1 MSKFL
6 GMLTL
11 MFLVGCGFSNPHTPQ
26 GHEGYVKENP
36 RIFGQGGF
44 EKVLV
49 GPSNNGF
56 SFFRYEVENVDM
68 RTKTYNEGFKIL
80 MQDKLNMGI
89 SVQLVASLK
98 KGSIKTVI
106 EDFGGNELYKRSIQ
120 KVFRSTVR
128 DAVRKYTSGELK
140 ENRETIRLSV
150 SSAMEGYLKDKPVIL
165 ERIVVGNIDFPD
177 SVTAKIEE
185 RLAKAEEEKVMDIK
199 NRIAEKQ
206 ALIRITEAKGI
217 AAAQKIIDKSLT
229 NNYLQF
235 EAIQAQKKMAD
246 SPNHTT
252 IYIPV
257 GNNGIPI
264 MRISK

>member
-1 MSKFL
+1 MKILPFL
-6 GMLTL
+6 GL
-11 MFLVGCGFSNPHTPQ
+11 MFLMSCGYTNPHTPQ

-36 RIFGQGGF
+36 RVFGNGGF

-56 SFFRYEVENVDM
+56 SFYRYEVENIDM
-68 RTKTYNEGFKIL
+68 RTKTYDEGFAIL

-98 KGSIKTVI
+98 PGSIKLVI
-106 EDFGGNELYKRSIQ
+106 ERFGGVDFYKRSIQ
-120 KVFRSTVR
+120 KVFRSAVR
-128 DAVRKYTSGELK
+128 DSVRKYTSGELK
-140 ENRETIRLSV
+140 ENRPVIQKTLV
-150 SSAMEGYLKDKPVIL
+150 GLMTDFFADKPILL
-165 ERIVVGNIDFPD
+165 ERIVVGNIEFPK
-177 SVTAKIEE
+177 SVTLKIEE
-185 RLAKAEEEKVMDIK
+185 RLAQAEEEKVMDIK

-217 AAAQKIIDKSLT
+217 AASQKIIDKSLT
-229 NNYLQF
+229 LNYLQF
-235 EAIQAQKKMAD
+235 EAIQAQKQMAN

-257 GNNGIPI
+257 GNNGIPV
-264 MRISK
+264 MRTIK